1 MITPCLQGTVCRS
14 ESVFSHRQAAAT
26 YSDSRQ
32 GEGNQSSHHHDEVQD
47 VPHVSEVGAIV
58 QDESLVYHLEDTHT
72 HTEPLSTCQ
81 DVLRLCLSERIA
93 QFDDTP

>member
-1 MITPCLQGTVCRS
+1 MVTLCLQGTVCRG
-14 ESVFSHRQAAAT
+14 ESVFSHREAAT

-58 QDESLVYHLEDTHT
+58 QNETLVDHLEGCRTHRGI
-72 HTEPLSTCQ
+72 LSTRL
-81 DVLRLCLSERIA
+81 DFKALRSSER
-93 QFDDTP
+93 TV